1 MNIYIICFSVD
12 WLSFALKNHRTYTI
26 GLNIFPQ
33 VTLLI
38 HVCIRDIFVIINVIN
53 LTPSL
58 GNIDGFTSVLNAYH
72 TSIHWT

>member
-38 HVCIRDIFVIINVIN
+38 HVLYETFFVIICNQPD
-53 LTPSL
+53 T
-58 GNIDGFTSVLNAYH
+58 FFRQH
-72 TSIHWT
+72 